1 MHPSFA
7 KESSKVL
14 AFFAPYLIF
23 FNLHLFNNP
32 LLDLIL
38 TMNSYVFQKK
48 KKNPE
53 KELEECLLGEVTLYK
68 GT

>member
-7 KESSKVL
+7 KESSKLL

-23 FNLHLFNNP
+23 FNLYLFNNP

-38 TMNSYVFQKK
+38 TMNFYVFQK

-53 KELEECLLGEVTLYK
+53 KELEECQLGEVTLYK